1 MSKTPPRTDQTTDG
15 RRREIRFETT
25 DTGVVV
31 VDGIE
36 RKREHLGTDPVAAPT
51 PVSTDRLVAP
61 VDRAVRLH
69 ADRVEA
75 DPNIVMVRDDSF
87 DMIDHLTQGTDREYP
102 PGRYVVDASGPIKQ
116 YLQVDGRLS
125 VSVADDTVIEVGDG
139 AETLLGARSKHNR
152 PATEVTVPPTTEGLV
167 RAVSTF
173 GAALKMTTPDRSWPG
188 HRGHPPAVTV
198 GDEFD
203 VPWGLAPPCPEI
215 QVLVPP
221 EERYVYPVAPL
232 VYYLG
237 AELVPHQG
245 PPQLRTDAGFEYDLR
260 RAGEGFESHVERT
273 LKQVLFLECCLRSE
287 GLIELPLHE
296 RSAVASD
303 LPVDAA
309 ELFDQPAQVRL
320 PTYLSIEYDTIAPH
334 VPDWKLAAHLAP
346 RPDQAELLPYLVND
360 LAVVRTHGGNDAGVD
375 ANVDDLTT
383 PDPGTETGAD
393 GGLDVFFRSDDGTT
407 SVGDGWTVD
416 NSVDLR
422 GTDADVLETVWSGE
436 GVPVG
441 ASKATERAYENR
453 LGRQPDPP
461 PIHVGVV
468 CNDDEMSEELDV
480 TALYDGEKLPMDV
493 STYRNLSRAGLR
505 TLVEAG
511 DVDFLHY
518 IGHAEPDGLHCAD
531 GTLSFADVDRTET
544 EAFLLNACR
553 SFDQGRA
560 LIEAGAIGGVVTLQP
575 VPIES
580 AAEVGRRVAELLNT
594 GYPLRVAV
602 DVVSEATRIGS
613 QYQIVGDGGHAVA
626 QRDSGVAFVHE
637 VTPVDGDLST
647 ATEYDLSVQ
656 GYSGENN
663 GAGGVF
669 HPYHDELGYYLVGN
683 NTPHVRLSR
692 ESLVEFFAQT
702 SEPVIAQS
710 TGNTAADLWLS
721 DRLAEHLS

>member
-1 MSKTPPRTDQTTDG
+1 MSRTPPRTDHSTGEQPRDV
-15 RRREIRFETT
+15 RFETT
-25 DTGVVV
+25 DTGIAV
-31 VDGIE
+31 VDEVE
-36 RKREHLGTDPVAAPT
+36 RKREHLGTRPVAAPT

-69 ADRVEA
+69 ADRVEV
-75 DPNIVMVRDDSF
+75 DPNIVMVRDDAF
-87 DMIDHLTQGTDREYP
+87 DMIDHLTQGAEREYP
-102 PGRYVVDASGPIKQ
+102 PGRYVVDVSGPVKQ

-139 AETLLGARSKHNR
+139 AETLLGARSKHSR
-152 PATEVTVPPTTEGLV
+152 PATEVTVPPTTDGLV

-203 VPWGLAPPCPEI
+203 VPRGLAPPCPEV

-221 EERYVYPVAPL
+221 EERYIYPVAPL

-245 PPQLRTDAGFEYDLR
+245 PPQIRTDAGFEYDLQR
-260 RAGEGFESHVERT
+260 SGEEFELRVERT

-296 RSAVASD
+296 RSVVADD
-303 LPVDAA
+303 LPIDSA

-320 PTYLSIEYDTIAPH
+320 PAYLSVEYDTIAPH

-346 RPDQAELLPYLVND
+346 RPEQVELLPHLVDD
-360 LAVVRTHGGNDAGVD
+360 LAVVRTTPEDAGVD
-375 ANVDDLTT
+375 
-383 PDPGTETGAD
+383 PTELSPVEAAAD
-393 GGLDVFFRSDDGTT
+393 EGDVSFEEFFRSADNNIGE
-407 SVGDGWTVD
+407 GWTVE
-416 NSVDLR
+416 NSVDIR
-422 GTDADVLETVWSGE
+422 DDGPDALETVWSGE

-441 ASKATERAYENR
+441 ASKATKQAYENR
-453 LGRQPDPP
+453 YSRQPDAP
-461 PIHVGVV
+461 PIDVGVV
-468 CNDDEMSEELDV
+468 CNDDEMSDELDV
-480 TALYDGEKLPMDV
+480 TALYDGEKLPMNV
-493 STYRNLSRAGLR
+493 STYRNLSRAGLK

-511 DVDFLHY
+511 DVDVLHY

-531 GTLSFADVDRTET
+531 GTLSLADVDSTET

-553 SFDQGRA
+553 SFDQGQA

-575 VPIES
+575 VSIES

-602 DVVSEATRIGS
+602 DVVSEATQIGS

-626 QRDSGVAFVHE
+626 QRDGGCASVYQV
-637 VTPVDGDLST
+637 VPVDGDVST
-647 ATEYDLSVQ
+647 ATEYSLRVHGHPS
-656 GYSGENN
+656 EN
-663 GAGGVF
+663 GIGGVF
-669 HPYHDELGYYLVGN
+669 HPHQEDFGYYLIGN
-683 NTPHVRLSR
+683 ETPAVRLDRKAVIDFLERCS
-692 ESLVEFFAQT
+692 A
-702 SEPVIAQS
+702 PVIVRSDPGEDAE
-710 TGNTAADLWLS
+710 LWAS
-721 DRLAEHLS
+721 GRLTERL